1 MSSKAS
7 STKAPTTPDHWDHIR
22 ARSIVIIIT
31 SNFILKT
38 SIVLII
44 IITCYAVPLPTVAYF
59 FQAGVLFGTEKIL
72 AYFGLFGLNI
82 AVSYQKLP
90 ISGMLS
96 SRDFENL
103 TLCDVSGQWINCLH
117 PYQKHNLQVP
127 LSATRLDRDS
137 LRLIL

>member
-44 IITCYAVPLPTVAYF
+44 IITYYAVLGSTYKGDDYIKLTNSCPPLH
-59 FQAGVLFGTEKIL
+59 
-72 AYFGLFGLNI
+72 
-82 AVSYQKLP
+82 S
-90 ISGMLS
+90 
-96 SRDFENL
+96 
-103 TLCDVSGQWINCLH
+103 
-117 PYQKHNLQVP
+117 
-127 LSATRLDRDS
+127 
-137 LRLIL
+137 